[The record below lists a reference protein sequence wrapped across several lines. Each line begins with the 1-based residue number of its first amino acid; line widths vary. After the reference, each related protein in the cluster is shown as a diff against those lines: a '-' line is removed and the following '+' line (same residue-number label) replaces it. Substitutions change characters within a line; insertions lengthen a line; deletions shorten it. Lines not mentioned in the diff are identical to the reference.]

1 VTPRR
6 LRVLDLFAG
15 LEGWASGF
23 RERGHHVDTLDLDP
37 SFGST
42 FTADVLEVTAA
53 DLGGP
58 YDVVVASPPCEGFSV
73 GSLYR
78 HWEQPGGRGT
88 LALPKSDQ
96 SRLGTRI
103 ALATIDLLA
112 DLAPPLGFVIENPTG
127 MMRHVLGFDGGER
140 AGARWVRWLHPDA
153 GTRKAPSV
161 TYCTLGMDYR
171 KPTDLWVGGALLE
184 TLDLPAPCRTDA
196 AESVVLDDGREFRV
210 NLRTGEPCHEA
221 ARRGAKTGVQG
232 LADYATRSLVPTP
245 LSRAVALAAE
255 AATPGLEPIAAPTPQ
270 PAQLDLGLG

>member
-1 VTPRR
+1 MTA

-53 DLGGP
+53 DLAGP

-88 LALPKSDQ
+88 LARPKSDQ

-140 AGARWVRWLHPDA
+140 AGLRWSRWLHPEVES
-153 GTRKAPSV
+153 RKAPSV
-161 TYCTLGMDYR
+161 TYCTLGLHYR
-171 KPTDLWVGGALLE
+171 KPTDLWVSGPLVRALE
-184 TLDLPAPCRTDA
+184 LPAPCRTDA

-232 LADYATRSLVPTP
+232 LADYATRSLVPTD

-255 AATPGLEPIAAPTPQ
+255 QATPGDDPLPIAPA
-270 PAQLDLGLG
+270 AQLDLGLGR

>member
-1 VTPRR
+1 MTA

-37 SFGST
+37 EFGST
-42 FTADVLEVTAA
+42 FTADILEISAA
-53 DLGGP
+53 DLDGP

-78 HWEQPGGRGT
+78 HWEQPDGRGT
-88 LALPKSDQ
+88 LAHPKSDQ

-140 AGARWVRWLHPDA
+140 DGLRWIRWLHRDA
-153 GTRKAPSV
+153 GTVKAPSV
-161 TYCTLGMDYR
+161 TYCTLGLDYR
-171 KPTDLWVGGALLE
+171 KPTDLWMSGPLVA
-184 TLDLPAPCRTDA
+184 TLDLPAPCRTDP
-196 AESVVLDDGREFRV
+196 AESVILDDGREFRV
-210 NLRTGEPCHEA
+210 NLRTGIPCHEA

-232 LADYATRSLVPTP
+232 LDDYATRSLVPVE
-245 LSRAVALAAE
+245 LSRRVAVAAE
-255 AATPGLEPIAAPTPQ
+255 QATPGVDPLPAAP
-270 PAQLDLGLG
+270 PAQLDLGLA